1 MAVRTSSIAAET
13 RGDGDTI
20 DLTGQLAAI
29 IEESGL
35 TDGVATLFI
44 GGSTAGITTIEFEP
58 GAVSDLASV
67 FEEIAPQG
75 RAWRHH
81 ERWGD
86 YNGHSHV
93 RSALLGPSLSVP
105 FVDGRPTLGTWQQV
119 VLVDFD
125 DKPRSREVI
134 VQIVGEGTG

>member
-1 MAVRTSSIAAET
+1 VAVVTGTIGCRT

-20 DLTGQLAAI
+20 DLTGELVSV

-58 GAVSDLASV
+58 GAVADLQEV
-67 FEEIAPQG
+67 FEAIAPQG
-75 RAWRHH
+75 RDWRHH
-81 ERWGD
+81 LRWGD
-86 YNGHSHV
+86 HNGHSHV

-105 FVDGRPTLGTWQQV
+105 FVNGRPTLGTWQQV
-119 VLVDFD
+119 ILVDFD
-125 DKPRSREVI
+125 DTPRSRKVVAQLI
-134 VQIVGEGTG
+134 GE